1 MFLRID
7 NVELIAS
14 ITQSQKV
21 PTLHNACGALD
32 ISQRTRATLVKEEST
47 T

>member
-7 NVELIAS
+7 SVELIAS

-21 PTLHNACGALD
+21 PTFEEACATLD
-32 ISQRTRATLVKEEST
+32 VSQSMHATLVDGEST